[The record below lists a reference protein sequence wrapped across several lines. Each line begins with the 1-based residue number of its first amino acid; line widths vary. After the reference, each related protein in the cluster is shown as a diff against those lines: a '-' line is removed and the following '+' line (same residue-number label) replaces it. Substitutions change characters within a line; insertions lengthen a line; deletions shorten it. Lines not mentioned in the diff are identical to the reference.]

1 MLVRLALLTVVW
13 RMVLA
18 WASPV
23 PSWDGVSY
31 LWMAER
37 FAALDFA
44 SALEEVFPPGFSL
57 LLAPW
62 LALGL
67 DPLAAGQWF
76 GAVCAGATLWPLA
89 AIVRREAPGGEF
101 AVAVSW
107 ATSSL
112 LARTAAEG
120 LSEPPF
126 LLAMAFGSL
135 AGLRQRWWQV
145 GVWSAIAFWI
155 RPEGSLLAAAFVL
168 QERWPAARALV
179 PVAIG
184 VLLLAWLRWL
194 CGHGF
199 DPLPIHGF
207 HELRDDLPE
216 RGAFFAN
223 LVDVPG
229 NWLEA
234 YGPVGVLAVAGWWL
248 VGRRRGSAF
257 GWMVGLQIAV
267 VCTFIVRRRFL
278 LSCAV
283 PVFVQAVQAL
293 QLLRPRWRAAAV
305 VVCVLFGTIGA
316 WRGLTE
322 SDRSAERHLGE
333 WLGAQLQPDET
344 LTGDLTRVV
353 WFAGRRPLPPRRF
366 EADRILQMAAP
377 PEVRFVVIG
386 TKRATAKELDLGLRR
401 DFDAVTLPP
410 DLAPLATAR
419 GIRVYERR

>member
-1 MLVRLALLTVVW
+1 MLVRLAVLTVVW
-13 RMVLA
+13 RMILA

-62 LALGL
+62 LLLGA
-67 DPLAAGQWF
+67 DPEITAQWF
-76 GAVCAGATLWPLA
+76 GALCAGATLWPLV
-89 AIVRREAPGGEF
+89 AIVRREAPGAELL
-101 AVAVSW
+101 VAVLW

-112 LARTAAEG
+112 LARTAAEV

-126 LLAMAFGSL
+126 LLAMAIGTL
-135 AGLRQRWWQV
+135 AGLQQRWWQV

-168 QERWPAARALV
+168 QEPRSAWRALL
-179 PVAIG
+179 PVAFG
-184 VLLLAWLRWL
+184 VLLLAWSRWL

-216 RGAFFAN
+216 RGAFFQN
-223 LVDVPG
+223 LIDVPG
-229 NWLEA
+229 GWLEA
-234 YGPVGVLAVAGWWL
+234 FGPVGLLAIAGWWR
-248 VGRRRGSAF
+248 VGRKRGSAF
-257 GWMVGLQIAV
+257 GWMVLLQIGV

-278 LSCAV
+278 LSSAV
-283 PVFVQAVQAL
+283 PVFAWAGQAL
-293 QLLRPRWRAAAV
+293 QQLRPRWRLAAV
-305 VVCVLFGTIGA
+305 VVCALFGTIGA
-316 WRGLTE
+316 WRGLTG
-322 SDRSAERHLGE
+322 SDRVAERHLGA
-333 WLGAQLQPDET
+333 WLGAQLQPGET

-386 TKRATAKELDLGLRR
+386 TKRATAAELDLGLHR
-401 DFDAVTLPP
+401 DFAEVTLPP
-410 DLAPLATAR
+410 DLAPLAADR

>member
-1 MLVRLALLTVVW
+1 MLRWIAVLTVAW
-13 RMVLA
+13 RLLLA

-31 LWMAER
+31 LWMAQR

-67 DPLAAGQWF
+67 DPLTAGAWF
-76 GAVCAGATLWPLA
+76 GALCAGATVWPLA
-89 AIVRREAPGGEF
+89 AICRREAPGAEV
-101 AVAVSW
+101 AVAVLW

-112 LARTAAEG
+112 LARTAAEI
-120 LSEPPF
+120 LSEPPY
-126 LLAMAFGSL
+126 LLAMALGTL
-135 AGLRQRWWQV
+135 AGLRERWWQV

-168 QERWPAARALV
+168 QHRWRAARALL
-179 PVAIG
+179 PVAVG
-184 VLLLAWLRWL
+184 VLLLAWLRQA

-207 HELRDDLPE
+207 HEQRDDLPA
-216 RGAFFAN
+216 RGAILAN
-223 LVDVPG
+223 LVDLPG
-229 NWLEA
+229 GWLEA
-234 YGPVGVLAVAGWWL
+234 YGAVGVLALVGWWR

-257 GWMVGLQIAV
+257 GWMVGLQIGV
-267 VCTFIVRRRFL
+267 VLTFIVRRRFL

-283 PVFVQAVQAL
+283 PVFVWAAQAVQAL
-293 QLLRPRWRAAAV
+293 RPRWRIAV
-305 VVCVLFGTIGA
+305 LTLCAVLGVGGA
-316 WRGLTE
+316 WHGLTE
-322 SDRSAERHLGE
+322 ADRAAERDLGL
-333 WLGAQLQPDET
+333 WLGARLEPHQT

-366 EADRILQMAAP
+366 EADRILAMAAP

-386 TKRATAKELDLGLRR
+386 TRRQTAAELDQGLRAH
-401 DFDAVTLPP
+401 FAELALPP
-410 DLAPLATAR
+410 ELAAAAAAR